1 MNDDIIIQVLTLV
14 AIILG
19 IILPLIFKTHL
30 KKLFIVSLLSLI
42 LGFILFTLLVI
53 VQSGIALALYIFYMS
68 MFLWMFG
75 LILMIQ
81 TSIQR
86 KRRLK

>member
-1 MNDDIIIQVLTLV
+1 MNDDIIIQVLTLA

-19 IILPLIFKTHL
+19 IVLPLIFKTHL
-30 KKLFIVSLLSLI
+30 KTLFTVALLSLI